1 MKGLWQKGQI
11 PWKEV
16 WKRYQAIFLVI
27 AVGCV
32 LMLMPSG
39 SKQEVEIQEN
49 AQKEFLLD
57 EFEERLANTL
67 SCIEGAGEVQIMLS
81 LSSGQ
86 RQILAQDTK
95 KGDEGELQ
103 QTTVTVGRGSATE
116 EVVKLQTVA
125 PQFRGALVV
134 CPGGN
139 NPTVQLQIIQAV
151 SALTGLGS
159 DRISVCTGIQ

>member
-16 WKRYQAIFLVI
+16 WKRYQAIILVI

-32 LMLMPSG
+32 LMLIPSG
-39 SKQEVEIQEN
+39 SKPEGEHQEDTQE
-49 AQKEFLLD
+49 EFLLE
-57 EFEERLANTL
+57 EFEERLAKTL

-81 LSSGQ
+81 LSSGE
-86 RQILAQDTK
+86 RQILAQDIK
-95 KGDEGELQ
+95 KGVEGELQ

-116 EVVKLQTVA
+116 GVVPLQTVA

-134 CPGGN
+134 CAGGDD
-139 NPTVQLQIIQAV
+139 PTVQLQMIQAV

-159 DRISVCTGIQ
+159 DKISVCTGVQ